1 MAIMAGKREDSNNN
15 ARINPADA
23 HTILGREARFN
34 GKLTFEGAVRID
46 GRFEGEIFT
55 DDLLLIGPGAEVK
68 ATLNVGSVVINGTV
82 EGDVVAK
89 ASVEIKAP
97 GRLKGNITT
106 PTLVIEKG
114 VTFDG
119 SCSMG
124 QAAAAPARV
133 PTLAN
138 GPQPVAA
145 PPPPPPPP
153 PKS

>member
-1 MAIMAGKREDSNNN
+1 MAVLGGKKDENVQA

-23 HTILGREARFN
+23 HTILGREAKFS

-46 GRFEGEIFT
+46 GKFEGEIFT
-55 DDLLLIGPGAEVK
+55 EDLLLIGPSAEVRAK
-68 ATLNVGSVVINGTV
+68 LNVGSVVINGLV

-97 GRLKGNITT
+97 GKLKGNIVT

-119 SCSMG
+119 TCRMS
-124 QAAAAPARV
+124 AEDKRT
-133 PTLAN
+133 PT
-138 GPQPVAA
+138 
-145 PPPPPPPP
+145 PPPA